1 DGGLEVGGNRI
12 TAFHPIN
19 FWNPEKMIR
28 QIGDGRLTWSSITTG
43 GFSGVDLYLERQG
56 SGRLH
61 LHTPLVEC
69 SMDIANIGFQETN
82 YPAGGLERNVR
93 IFLLPEKLESRTMDL
108 KKTVTLRE
116 DGDNPLY
123 VRVTQEDGHRA
134 WSSPT
139 YLAVNGA

>member
-1 DGGLEVGGNRI
+1 
-12 TAFHPIN
+12 
-19 FWNPEKMIR
+19 
-28 QIGDGRLTWSSITTG
+28 
-43 GFSGVDLYLERQG
+43 
-56 SGRLH
+56 
-61 LHTPLVEC
+61 
-69 SMDIANIGFQETN
+69 MDIANIGFQETN